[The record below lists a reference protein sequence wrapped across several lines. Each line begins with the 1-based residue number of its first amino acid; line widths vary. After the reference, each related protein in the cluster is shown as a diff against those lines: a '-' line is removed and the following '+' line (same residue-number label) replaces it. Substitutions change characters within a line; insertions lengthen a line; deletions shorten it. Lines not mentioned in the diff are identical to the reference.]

1 MIGQTLGAYRLEEAI
16 GRGGMGVVYWATD
29 TRLITLYDLF
39 GTLAQVNFVTV
50 AWRPDADNTTPASD
64 DSPFNN
70 NDFDT
75 MIRGKVLATGGNG
88 ASCGCGS
95 GGSTPMTFKCDP
107 KIIVGSGG

>member
-1 MIGQTLGAYRLEEAI
+1 M
-16 GRGGMGVVYWATD
+16 
-29 TRLITLYDLF
+29 
-39 GTLAQVNFVTV
+39 
-50 AWRPDADNTTPASD
+50 TPASD

-95 GGSTPMTFKCDP
+95 GGSTSMTFKCDP